1 MSQIFFYFSWYNW
14 KHQNKWVPVGFVV
27 DAKVFCLQI
36 QIWNTAAN
44 VSAFY
49 NKYLKGSEQDL
60 VRYYR
65 YVLPV
70 LPFNSAAC
78 ILLSSSFWETK
89 INNAKIRIK
98 SSHYLFNLP
107 WEWFHDDT
115 ETSAFNINI
124 RLLMIQLIF
133 IRLGFVVPRIIKV
146 SVI

>member
-1 MSQIFFYFSWYNW
+1 MAKRSSSWETFQHHLCPITFLLDRMATSLWQDKLMRWLFFCEEPLQMSHIFFYFSWYNW

-70 LPFNSAAC
+70 LPFNLAAC
-78 ILLSSSFWETK
+78 ILLSSSLH
-89 INNAKIRIK
+89 
-98 SSHYLFNLP
+98 SGH
-107 WEWFHDDT
+107 
-115 ETSAFNINI
+115 
-124 RLLMIQLIF
+124 
-133 IRLGFVVPRIIKV
+133 
-146 SVI
+146 